1 MFTCWNEHAKSSV
14 CVLCMSKCRVDTW
27 EVDLLLLQVKTCFT
41 VWARAH
47 TRGGVYCVWPITDM
61 DSLTDSRASYFTT
74 RIKLFYNKNQRRT
87 NTWSRI
93 KETQLQLLNA
103 GRTAGKTSGIV
114 SMCKLQRPLVA
125 FGKDILRDH
134 DIITCVNEI
143 NNSRPR
149 DLNLLFTNKTS
160 GREEA
165 SSWDT
170 FESQDV
176 ASITSFSL
184 THTVSLSLRTHTVSL
199 SLRTH
204 TVSLSLRT
212 HTVSLWGHTLSHCLW
227 GHTLSHCL
235 WGHTLSHCLWGH
247 TLSHC
252 LWGHTLTLRTHT
264 LSLSLRTH
272 TVSLSLRTHTDSE
285 DTLSHCLWGHTLSHC
300 LWGHT
305 LSHWLWGHTL
315 SLRTHTVSLSL
326 RTHTDSEDTHCLWGH
341 SLSLRTHTVVE
352 TCDITTQ

>member
-1 MFTCWNEHAKSSV
+1 
-14 CVLCMSKCRVDTW
+14 MSKCRVDTW
-27 EVDLLLLQVKTCFT
+27 QVDLLLLQVKTCFT

-47 TRGGVYCVWPITDM
+47 TRGGVYWVWPITDM

-125 FGKDILRDH
+125 FGKDIWRDH

-165 SSWDT
+165 SSWET

-176 ASITSFSL
+176 DV
-184 THTVSLSLRTHTVSL
+184 TVSLSMRTLTVSLTLRTHTVSL
-199 SLRTH
+199 TLRTH
-204 TVSLSLRT
+204 TVSEDT
-212 HTVSLWGHTLSHCLW
+212 HCL
-227 GHTLSHCL
+227 
-235 WGHTLSHCLWGH
+235 
-247 TLSHC
+247 
-252 LWGHTLTLRTHT
+252 
-264 LSLSLRTH
+264 
-272 TVSLSLRTHTDSE
+272 TV
-285 DTLSHCLWGHTLSHC
+285 
-300 LWGHT
+300 
-305 LSHWLWGHTL
+305 
-315 SLRTHTVSLSL
+315 
-326 RTHTDSEDTHCLWGH
+326 SEDTHCLWWH
-341 SLSLRTHTVVE
+341 TLWWKPVTSLLNKNTRTYFQEADWEHLVFWWQDESGEIEMFWVS
-352 TCDITTQ
+352 

>member
-27 EVDLLLLQVKTCFT
+27 QVDLLLLQVKTCFT

-125 FGKDILRDH
+125 FGKDIWRDH

-165 SSWDT
+165 SWWET

-199 SLRTH
+199 TGGH
-204 TVSLSLRT
+204 TLSLRT
-212 HTVSLWGHTLSHCLW
+212 HTVSLTLRTHTVSLTLRTHTVSLTEDTHCLRT
-227 GHTLSHCL
+227 HTNSED
-235 WGHTLSHCLWGH
+235 T
-247 TLSHC
+247 HC
-252 LWGHTLTLRTHT
+252 LWGHTLTLRTHCLT
-264 LSLSLRTH
+264 VFEDTH
-272 TVSLSLRTHTDSE
+272 CLTDSE
-285 DTLSHCLWGHTLSHC
+285 DTLSHCLWGQYTVS
-300 LWGHT
+300 
-305 LSHWLWGHTL
+305 
-315 SLRTHTVSLSL
+315 HTV
-326 RTHTDSEDTHCLWGH
+326 SEDTH
-341 SLSLRTHTVVE
+341 
-352 TCDITTQ
+352 

>member
-1 MFTCWNEHAKSSV
+1 
-14 CVLCMSKCRVDTW
+14 MSKCRVDTW
-27 EVDLLLLQVKTCFT
+27 QVDLLLLQVKTCFT
-41 VWARAH
+41 VWASAH
-47 TRGGVYCVWPITDM
+47 TRGGVDWVWPITDM

-103 GRTAGKTSGIV
+103 GRTVRKTSGIV

-160 GREEA
+160 GREED
-165 SSWDT
+165 SSWET

-204 TVSLSLRT
+204 TVSEDT
-212 HTVSLWGHTLSHCLW
+212 HCL
-227 GHTLSHCL
+227 
-235 WGHTLSHCLWGH
+235 
-247 TLSHC
+247 
-252 LWGHTLTLRTHT
+252 
-264 LSLSLRTH
+264 
-272 TVSLSLRTHTDSE
+272 TD
-285 DTLSHCLWGHTLSHC
+285 
-300 LWGHT
+300 
-305 LSHWLWGHTL
+305 WGHTL

-326 RTHTDSEDTHCLWGH
+326 RTHTVSLTEDTHCLTVSEDTHCLTDSEDTHCL
-341 SLSLRTHTVVE
+341 T
-352 TCDITTQ
+352 D

>member
-1 MFTCWNEHAKSSV
+1 MFHCVSTCTYKG
-14 CVLCMSKCRVDTW
+14 RG
-27 EVDLLLLQVKTCFT
+27 LLRMTNHRHGQFDWQQSLILHNQDQT
-41 VWARAH
+41 VH
-47 TRGGVYCVWPITDM
+47 
-61 DSLTDSRASYFTT
+61 
-74 RIKLFYNKNQRRT
+74 NKNQRRT

-125 FGKDILRDH
+125 FGKNIWRDH
-134 DIITCVNEI
+134 DIITCVNQI

-160 GREEA
+160 GREED

-184 THTVSLSLRTHTVSL
+184 THTVS
-199 SLRTH
+199 
-204 TVSLSLRT
+204 
-212 HTVSLWGHTLSHCLW
+212 G
-227 GHTLSHCL
+227 
-235 WGHTLSHCLWGH
+235 
-247 TLSHC
+247 
-252 LWGHTLTLRTHT
+252 GHTLTLRTHT
-264 LSLSLRTH
+264 CLTDWGTHTDSEDTHCLTVSEDTHWPWGHTVSLSLRTH

-285 DTLSHCLWGHTLSHC
+285 DTHW

-305 LSHWLWGHTL
+305 LSHW
-315 SLRTHTVSLSL
+315 L
-326 RTHTDSEDTHCLWGH
+326 RTHTDSEDTHCLTDWGH
-341 SLSLRTHTVVE
+341 TTDSEDTHCLT
-352 TCDITTQ
+352 D